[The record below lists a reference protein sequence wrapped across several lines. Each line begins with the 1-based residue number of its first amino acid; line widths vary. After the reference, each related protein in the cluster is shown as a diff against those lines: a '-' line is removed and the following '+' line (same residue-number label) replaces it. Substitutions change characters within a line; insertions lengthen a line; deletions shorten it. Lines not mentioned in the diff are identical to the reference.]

1 MQQSSLIHRFSR
13 GGMHLLFSM
22 LVAVVVALWVFGVW
36 YPAPF
41 RDLSGGLHLFGILI
55 AVDLVLGPLATTVV
69 SKPGKSL
76 REWRMDVA
84 LIVLLQFAALG
95 YGVWTMYQARP
106 VYLAFEIDRLRV
118 VNAVDVAQER
128 LPMAPANFQKL
139 PMTGPGLVAVRP
151 FANPAES
158 AEATMA
164 ALQGIELG
172 FRPDFWMPYD
182 QARTDI
188 LKAAKPLSELISRKP
203 ESEPLLS
210 KALHDNG
217 SAAQGMLYL
226 PLHGRDAFW
235 TVLISPV
242 DASPV
247 AYVALDPY

>member
-1 MQQSSLIHRFSR
+1 MQPLHQAGVKSRFLRPEPNQAVAYGHPRSGLLLFEWNAFRSHALCHMQQSSLIHRFSR
-13 GGMHLLFSM
+13 GGMHLLFSV

-128 LPMAPANFQKL
+128 LPMAPANFQ
-139 PMTGPGLVAVRP
+139 
-151 FANPAES
+151 N
-158 AEATMA
+158 
-164 ALQGIELG
+164 
-172 FRPDFWMPYD
+172 
-182 QARTDI
+182 
-188 LKAAKPLSELISRKP
+188 LI
-203 ESEPLLS
+203 
-210 KALHDNG
+210 
-217 SAAQGMLYL
+217 
-226 PLHGRDAFW
+226 
-235 TVLISPV
+235 
-242 DASPV
+242 
-247 AYVALDPY
+247 